1 MTSCN
6 ELRAPGGGWATVA
19 AGWQCLA
26 MPAPATAPSAG
37 LAHDGTLWTWG
48 EGSSGVL
55 GLHSLELDGAARS
68 RPAGVD
74 VVSGRIGW
82 GH

>member
-1 MTSCN
+1 MTGCN

-19 AGWQCLA
+19 AGWQS
-26 MPAPATAPSAG
+26 SAG

-48 EGSSGVL
+48 EGASGVL
-55 GLHSLELDGAARS
+55 GLHGLDRDGAARS